1 MTYFEANEK
10 GINTPMIIVE
20 ELSELIKAISK
31 LERGKL
37 NYKDNLIEEMADV
50 MLVMDWIKSRYNIS
64 SDDILP
70 IYQKKLERQLD
81 K

>member
-20 ELSELIKAISK
+20 ELAELIKAISK